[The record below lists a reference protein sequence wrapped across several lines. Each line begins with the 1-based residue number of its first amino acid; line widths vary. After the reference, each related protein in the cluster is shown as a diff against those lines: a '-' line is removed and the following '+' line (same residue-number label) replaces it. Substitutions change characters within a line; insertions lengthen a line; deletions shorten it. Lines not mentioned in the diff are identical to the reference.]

1 MLHVGANWVWNT
13 MQPTILSRVVA
24 MYAPPPRQLL
34 YLAYKVEVVFTDS
47 TGVSKAGTG
56 TAFILAAGDRPI
68 LVTNRHVVDLDY
80 NATDS
85 RYKDFQLANLVLHG
99 RLADDS
105 RFSVELDASQA
116 FHFHGAKENDVACLI
131 DFRATKLPR
140 KNFQLYHHNVVEGL
154 ATAEEFMTT
163 IWPGDQVFFAGY
175 PAIHDQLDQ
184 RPILRAG
191 IIASDPKYNYSTSGK
206 YEGERVAYEAMS
218 TPGASGSPVYAPARG
233 IDGIHENFRRD
244 IIVGINAG
252 HISAEFGAH
261 SGMSYFIKSTV
272 IREILRE
279 AGVVGA

>member
-1 MLHVGANWVWNT
+1 
-13 MQPTILSRVVA
+13 

-34 YLAYKVEVVFTDS
+34 YLAYKIEVKFINS
-47 TGVSKAGTG
+47 TGGDKTSIG
-56 TAFILAAGDRPI
+56 TAFILAAGDRVI

-80 NATDS
+80 NAPDS
-85 RYKDFQLANLVLHG
+85 RYKDFRFLKLVLHG
-99 RLADDS
+99 RSVDDS
-105 RFSVELDASQA
+105 RYSVEIDATQA
-116 FHFHGAKENDVACLI
+116 FLFHESKENDVACLI

-140 KNFQLYHHNVVEGL
+140 DNFQLYHHNIVGGL

-175 PAIHDQLDQ
+175 PAIHDKLDQ

-191 IIASDPKYNYSTSGK
+191 IIASDPKYNYSVSGK
-206 YEGERVAYEAMS
+206 YEGERVAYEAIS

-233 IDGIHENFRRD
+233 IQGIHEHARRD
-244 IIVGINAG
+244 IIVGINTG
-252 HISAEFGAH
+252 HISAEFGTH

-272 IREILRE
+272 IREILKA